1 MKYEMLFIWFSFF
14 SSFFVVFFL
23 LTKKLG
29 LCSSKSK
36 NPKEIDA
43 KSNNVTNQAPV
54 PSVCVRVPHSPS
66 LDSAENSVPSSPIVE
81 KHSDF
86 ATLVVRE

>member
-1 MKYEMLFIWFSFF
+1 MKCCLSGFLFFHFCRL
-14 SSFFVVFFL
+14 FL

-36 NPKEIDA
+36 NPKQIDA

-66 LDSAENSVPSSPIVE
+66 LDSAENSVPSSPTVE